1 MSVLNKK
8 LPLVLDTTGQTQ
20 RLQPADKL
28 SPEGTGLASQCDFE
42 ELQRNFRS
50 LCKWLVDEG
59 FDLPEKLELQ
69 ADLL

>member
-20 RLQPADKL
+20 RLQPADRL
-28 SPEGTGLASQCDFE
+28 SPEGTRLTSQDDFD

-50 LCKWLVDEG
+50 LCKWMVDEG
-59 FDLPEKLELQ
+59 FDMPDELIRESEKI
-69 ADLL
+69 